1 MITNKRGKAFWQ
13 KEIVNSLNFEVFRLF
28 SMSVLSFRNSL
39 NRRSRYIVIVIDG
52 HNLSFYLHSRSFLN
66 SFPCDI
72 LSNTGF
78 AKLLRAK
85 HVNTSQGRDIFC
97 EPKIRNSNEARDIFY
112 EPDCGK
118 CKMSDVGT
126 DCAVSR
132 IEP

>member
-118 CKMSDVGT
+118 CKMSNVGT

>member
-1 MITNKRGKAFWQ
+1 
-13 KEIVNSLNFEVFRLF
+13 
-28 SMSVLSFRNSL
+28 MSVLSFRNSL

-118 CKMSDVGT
+118 CKMSNVGT